1 MIAPSM
7 PSKWEGAEDDEGSV
21 EARCARIRGRMM
33 WILSQLEG
41 EDADAL
47 LEQPAGNG
55 QSARELDDQRQR
67 LEAKHAAEMEQLER
81 RLRAAHQ
88 TEVSG
93 LRSELIAAKEQTRTV
108 QVEAAAAQAAR
119 AVEQK
124 MARQEA
130 AGLGEAAALK
140 RQVALY
146 EQAMRQVGP
155 VLAAALETLAML
167 GRAAPL
173 PEEELAAALE
183 LNASLTNAQRVLGSA
198 FPEATAGVPPSDERP
213 PPRPLPKPKPEPAPA
228 AAAAAATVVTPA
240 APKPRPLQSA
250 TPAAAPAAA
259 AHAVAP
265 AKPASKA
272 VAVPPPS
279 PGRSPPLAPPGRPT
293 IPPQAIPPHAAPAA
307 ATAAAAAAAVGS
319 GAAAGVA
326 APAAAT
332 PAAATSG
339 SSSSQPPKRATA
351 RHPFLTAASFGRTH
365 PGGFKPSDAR
375 NQDTF
380 FELRIDEHNAGQ

>member
-1 MIAPSM
+1 MQVKEVNSCKKGVCPIS
-7 PSKWEGAEDDEGSV
+7 
-21 EARCARIRGRMM
+21 
-33 WILSQLEG
+33 
-41 EDADAL
+41 
-47 LEQPAGNG
+47 GNR

-155 VLAAALETLAML
+155 VLATALETLAML

-183 LNASLTNAQRVLGSA
+183 LNASLTNAQRVLV
-198 FPEATAGVPPSDERP
+198 FRKDERAVV
-213 PPRPLPKPKPEPAPA
+213 RPLL
-228 AAAAAATVVTPA
+228 
-240 APKPRPLQSA
+240 R
-250 TPAAAPAAA
+250 
-259 AHAVAP
+259 VADVRDD
-265 AKPASKA
+265 S
-272 VAVPPPS
+272 VPVS
-279 PGRSPPLAPPGRPT
+279 LA
-293 IPPQAIPPHAAPAA
+293 
-307 ATAAAAAAAVGS
+307 
-319 GAAAGVA
+319 
-326 APAAAT
+326 
-332 PAAATSG
+332 
-339 SSSSQPPKRATA
+339 
-351 RHPFLTAASFGRTH
+351 
-365 PGGFKPSDAR
+365 
-375 NQDTF
+375 
-380 FELRIDEHNAGQ
+380 

>member
-47 LEQPAGNG
+47 LEQPGKG
-55 QSARELDDQRQR
+55 QSAPTARELDDQRQR

-130 AGLGEAAALK
+130 AGLGEASALK

-228 AAAAAATVVTPA
+228 ATAAAAAVVTPA
-240 APKPRPLQSA
+240 ARYILG
-250 TPAAAPAAA
+250 
-259 AHAVAP
+259 AV
-265 AKPASKA
+265 
-272 VAVPPPS
+272 
-279 PGRSPPLAPPGRPT
+279 
-293 IPPQAIPPHAAPAA
+293 
-307 ATAAAAAAAVGS
+307 
-319 GAAAGVA
+319 
-326 APAAAT
+326 
-332 PAAATSG
+332 
-339 SSSSQPPKRATA
+339 
-351 RHPFLTAASFGRTH
+351 
-365 PGGFKPSDAR
+365 
-375 NQDTF
+375 
-380 FELRIDEHNAGQ
+380 

>member
-155 VLAAALETLAML
+155 VLAMALETLAML
-167 GRAAPL
+167 GRAAPARG
-173 PEEELAAALE
+173 ELRRRSSSTRPHQRAAPL
-183 LNASLTNAQRVLGSA
+183 LRL
-198 FPEATAGVPPSDERP
+198 PEATAGVPPRRACLGPAQAQARAGPSRRCRRRHRP
-213 PPRPLPKPKPEPAPA
+213 ARRAQ
-228 AAAAAATVVTPA
+228 A
-240 APKPRPLQSA
+240 APLAERRPRRR
-250 TPAAAPAAA
+250 PAAA

-272 VAVPPPS
+272 VAVPRR
-279 PGRSPPLAPPGRPT
+279 RSPLAPARPADRPST
-293 IPPQAIPPHAAPAA
+293 PSHPPWCPHPAAPAA

-326 APAAAT
+326 PAAPPAVAT
-332 PAAATSG
+332 GPRDAAGRAAG
-339 SSSSQPPKRATA
+339 SSSQPPKHAGEAPLPHGGQLRA
-351 RHPFLTAASFGRTH
+351 HPPRRLAERRAQPGHLLRAAHGW
-365 PGGFKPSDAR
+365 
-375 NQDTF
+375 
-380 FELRIDEHNAGQ
+380 